1 MGSSRDEEVSGVRE
15 PSGAGMRTLI
25 AVLVLLMAANVAML
39 ARSLDLLRFPG
50 EITDTEIV
58 RGGARALADYYES
71 TCAHSGLARN
81 SAVRDA
87 LAKFK
92 FEIEQAVSGEE
103 IASAITTYGR
113 AVQDIIAR
121 EEENQRREL
130 VLWIISQDPAIR
142 SVTGK
147 TVITVARGK
156 DGQVTVE
163 GKDLALSPET
173 TARLRAEPTLASLS
187 GPVEVEILNGKA
199 SLVAPRT
206 TQDALRLLQA
216 ELDNLRSALESLRR
230 SAGYSPLEGQ
240 GIVVRV
246 YDAPG
251 GYSREDMVQEK
262 DIRDMVNELFAAGAS
277 GVEVGGQRLVATS
290 SIRSAGPLLLVNQ
303 QPIAVNP
310 VVIRAVGDPELLA
323 SSLELIRNSLK
334 PWGIRVEIERQD
346 NLVLS
351 AFRKEDQ

>member
-1 MGSSRDEEVSGVRE
+1 MRASWDEEVAGMRE
-15 PSGAGMRTLI
+15 SSGAGMRTVI
-25 AVLVLLMAANVAML
+25 VVLVLLMAANVAML
-39 ARSLDLLRFPG
+39 ARSLELLRFPG

-103 IASAITTYGR
+103 IASAIATYGR
-113 AVQDIIAR
+113 AVQSVIER

-130 VLWIISQDPAIR
+130 VLWILSQDPAIR
-142 SVTGK
+142 SVAGR
-147 TVITVARGK
+147 TVITVARGR
-156 DGQVTVE
+156 DGLVTVE
-163 GKDLALSPET
+163 GKDLVLSADT
-173 TARLRAEPTLASLS
+173 ISRLRAEPLLAGLS
-187 GPVEVEILNGKA
+187 GPVEVEILDGKA
-199 SLVAPRT
+199 SLIAPRT

-230 SAGYSPLEGQ
+230 SAGYSPLEGR

-251 GYSREDMVQEK
+251 GFSREDVVQEK
-262 DIRDMVNELFAAGAS
+262 DVRDMVNELFAAGAL

-303 QPIAVNP
+303 QPISVNP
-310 VVIRAVGDPELLA
+310 VVIHAVGDPELLT

-334 PWGIRVEIERQD
+334 PWGIRVEVERQD

-351 AFRKEDQ
+351 AFRKEGP

>member
-1 MGSSRDEEVSGVRE
+1 MRD

-25 AVLVLLMAANVAML
+25 AALVILMAANVAML

-50 EITDTEIV
+50 EISETEIV
-58 RGGARALADYYES
+58 RGGARALAEYYES
-71 TCAHSGLARN
+71 TCTSSGLARN

-92 FEIEQAVSGEE
+92 FEIEQAVSGDE

-113 AVQDIIAR
+113 AVQDVIAR

-130 VLWIISQDPAIR
+130 VLSIVSQDPAIR
-142 SVTGK
+142 SVTEK

-163 GKDLALSPET
+163 ANGATLSPET
-173 TARLRAEPTLASLS
+173 TATLRAEPTLTALS
-187 GPVEVEILNGKA
+187 GPVEVEVLNGKA
-199 SLVAPRT
+199 SLIAPRT
-206 TQDALRLLQA
+206 TQDALKLLQT
-216 ELDNLRSALESLRR
+216 ELDNIRSALETLRR

-251 GYSREDMVQEK
+251 GHSREDVVQER

-310 VVIRAVGDPELLA
+310 VTIRAVGDPELLS
-323 SSLELIRNSLK
+323 SSLELITNSLK

-346 NLVLS
+346 NIVLS
-351 AFRKEDQ
+351 AFRKEGQ

>member
-1 MGSSRDEEVSGVRE
+1 MRE
-15 PSGAGMRTLI
+15 SSGAGMRTVVV
-25 AVLVLLMAANVAML
+25 VLVLLMAANVAML
-39 ARSLDLLRFPG
+39 ARSLELLRFPG

-58 RGGARALADYYES
+58 RGGARALAGYYES

-103 IASAITTYGR
+103 IASAIATYGR
-113 AVQDIIAR
+113 AVQNVIER

-130 VLWIISQDPAIR
+130 VLWILSQDPAIR
-142 SVTGK
+142 SVTGR
-147 TVITVARGK
+147 TVITVARGR
-156 DGQVTVE
+156 DGLVTVE
-163 GKDLALSPET
+163 GKNVVLSADT
-173 TARLRAEPTLASLS
+173 ISRLRAEPLLAGLS
-187 GPVEVEILNGKA
+187 GPVEVEILDGKA
-199 SLVAPRT
+199 SLIAPRT

-230 SAGYSPLEGQ
+230 SAGYSPLEGR

-251 GYSREDMVQEK
+251 GFSREDVVQEK
-262 DIRDMVNELFAAGAS
+262 DVRDMVNELFAAGAV

-303 QPIAVNP
+303 QPISVNP
-310 VVIRAVGDPELLA
+310 VVIHAVGDPELLT

-334 PWGIRVEIERQD
+334 PWGIRVEVERQD

-351 AFRKEDQ
+351 AFRKEGP

>member
-1 MGSSRDEEVSGVRE
+1 M
-15 PSGAGMRTLI
+15 LI

-50 EITDTEIV
+50 EISDTEVV
-58 RGGARALADYYES
+58 RGGARALADYYEL
-71 TCAHSGLARN
+71 TCADSGLARN

-92 FEIEQAVSGEE
+92 FEIEQAVSREE
-103 IASAITTYGR
+103 IASAMMTYGR
-113 AVQDIIAR
+113 ALQDVIVR
-121 EEENQRREL
+121 EEENRRRGL
-130 VLWIISQDPAIR
+130 VLSIISEDPAVRTIAGR
-142 SVTGK
+142 TVVT
-147 TVITVARGK
+147 VSRGP
-156 DGQVTVE
+156 DGQVMVE
-163 GKDLALSPET
+163 GNGVAISPET
-173 TARLRAEPTLASLS
+173 TARLQAETTLAGLS
-187 GPVEVEILNGKA
+187 GPVEIEVTGGKT
-199 SLVAPRT
+199 SLIAPRT

-216 ELDNLRSALESLRR
+216 EADNLRSALESLRR
-230 SAGYSPLEGQ
+230 TAGYSPLEGQ
-240 GIVVRV
+240 GIVVKV

-251 GYSREDMVQEK
+251 GYSREDVVQEK

-310 VVIRAVGDPELLA
+310 VVIRAVGSPELLA

-351 AFRKEDQ
+351 GFEKGGGGR

>member
-1 MGSSRDEEVSGVRE
+1 
-15 PSGAGMRTLI
+15 MRTVI
-25 AVLVLLMAANVAML
+25 VVLVLLMAANVAML

-58 RGGARALADYYES
+58 RGGARALAEYYE
-71 TCAHSGLARN
+71 TVCAQSGLARN

-103 IASAITTYGR
+103 IASAIATYGR
-113 AVQDIIAR
+113 AVQDVIAR
-121 EEENQRREL
+121 EEENRRREL
-130 VLWIISQDPAIR
+130 VLWIVSQDPVAR
-142 SVTGK
+142 SATGR

-163 GKDLALSPET
+163 AKDLALSPDT
-173 TARLRAEPTLASLS
+173 TSRLRAEPLLANLA
-187 GPVEVEILNGKA
+187 GPVEVEVLSGKA
-199 SLVAPRT
+199 SLIAPRT

-230 SAGYSPLEGQ
+230 AAGYSPLEGA

-251 GYSREDMVQEK
+251 GFSREDVVQEK

-277 GVEVGGQRLVATS
+277 GVEVGGQRLVAAS

-303 QPIAVNP
+303 QPITVNP
-310 VVIRAVGDPELLA
+310 VVLRAVGDPELLA

-346 NLVLS
+346 NLVLT
-351 AFRKEDQ
+351 AFRKEGS